1 MLNIDTY
8 QILLGIAIAIA
19 SSLLGVFII
28 LRKMALVSDVLSHV
42 ALPGVAVAL
51 MLNINPFI
59 GAFSALL
66 LAISFIV
73 IVEKKYQFSIDA
85 LVGVVFTASLAVGIL
100 LMGDDMEHL
109 TETLFGD
116 ISKINAADFWQG
128 IILSAIVFLATI
140 FFFRKFAQVT
150 FSRELAQSQGADI
163 GKIDYLFLLLVA
175 VVIGLGI
182 KIVGILL
189 MGALMILPALIA
201 KNFSKSLKMM
211 ALLSVF
217 FGLIIVFA
225 GFLVGGYFDI
235 SKSAVIILIGTVLF
249 LLSFFIK
256 NKN

>member
-1 MLNIDTY
+1 MFNIDTY
-8 QILLGIAIAIA
+8 QILLGFAIAAA

-85 LVGVVFTASLAVGIL
+85 LVGVVFTASLAIGIL

-116 ISKINAADFWQG
+116 ISKISYADFWQG
-128 IILSAIVFLATI
+128 TILSIIVFLTTT

-211 ALLSVF
+211 ALLSVV
-217 FGLIIVFA
+217 FGLIIVLA
-225 GFLVGGYFDI
+225 GFSVGEYFDI
-235 SKSAVIILIGTVLF
+235 SKSAVIILTGTVLF

-256 NKN
+256 DKN